1 MPMKIAITPQKLKG
15 TIQVPPSKSQ
25 AHRLIIGAALAD
37 GVSHLSNLAE
47 SQDIC
52 ATLDCMQQLG
62 AQVSQDGSQITGI
75 QRRKDGKELPVLD
88 CGESGST
95 IRFLMP
101 VALAVA
107 GGGVF
112 QGRGRLLGR
121 PYGPYEAIFARQGIA
136 FQRQPDRITLS
147 GTLKPG
153 RFELPGDVSSQFITG
168 LLYALPLLEG
178 DSEIVLTTALESRGY
193 VDMTLEAL
201 EQFGIQ
207 VSATEQ
213 GWKVPGG
220 QRYRSADVTVEGDY
234 SQAANFI
241 LAASLG
247 NQLKVEGLSPNS
259 AQGDRIICQ
268 YAKLLDGPG
277 QVTLDVSQCP
287 DLVPALAVRAALRE
301 GEVTR
306 IVGAAR
312 LRLKESDRLDAVTTE
327 LNRIGGQVEQAADA
341 LTIRGVKEFHSGS
354 CDSHQDHRIVMM
366 LAVAATCAGDTIV
379 VDGAEHVAKSYPTF
393 WEDYEMLGGQ
403 FCRTE

>member
-1 MPMKIAITPQKLKG
+1 MKIAITPNKLNG

-37 GVSHLSNLAE
+37 GVSQVSNLVE
-47 SQDIC
+47 SQDIR
-52 ATLDCMQQLG
+52 ATLECMKQLG
-62 AQVSQDGSQITGI
+62 AQVSQNGGRITGI
-75 QRRKDGKELPVLD
+75 RRDQDWKALPVLD

-95 IRFLMP
+95 IRFLLP

-112 QGRGRLLGR
+112 QGRGRLLER
-121 PYGPYEAIFARQGIA
+121 PYGPYETIFAQQGIA
-136 FQRQPDRITLS
+136 FQRKPDQIILS

-168 LLYALPLLEG
+168 LLYALPLLEA

-201 EQFGIQ
+201 ELFGVQ
-207 VSATEQ
+207 VFATEQ
-213 GWKVPGG
+213 GWNVPGG
-220 QRYRSADVTVEGDY
+220 QHYQSANVTVEGDY

-247 NQLKVEGLSPNS
+247 NQLRVEGLSPHS
-259 AQGDRIICQ
+259 AQGDRVVCQ
-268 YAKLLDGPG
+268 YAKLLDGSG
-277 QVTLDVSQCP
+277 EVTLDVSQCP

-301 GEVTR
+301 GQVTR

-327 LNRIGGQVEQAADA
+327 LNRIGGHVEQTADA
-341 LTIRGVKEFHSGS
+341 LTICGVRQFHGGN
-354 CDSHQDHRIVMM
+354 CDSHQDHRIAMM
-366 LAVAATCAGDTIV
+366 LAVAATCADGVIV
-379 VDGAEHVAKSYPTF
+379 VNGAEHVAKSYPNF
-393 WEDYEMLGGQ
+393 WEDYAMLGGR
-403 FCRTE
+403 FCQTM